1 MLGNASDSDTAV
13 AGEGEVPAG
22 EVQLLDGEVQPIHR
36 LVGKKQTLTIL
47 TLLP

>member
-1 MLGNASDSDTAV
+1 MLADTGDGDAAV

-22 EVQLLDGEVQPIHR
+22 EVQLLDGEVQPIHG
-36 LVGKKQTLTIL
+36 LVGQKQTLAVL